1 MTDSMKSGAGSDPF
15 ADDSNNEEESP
26 ETSDVT
32 TQEMTTQ
39 ANSEPESEA
48 DGHSSSDH
56 SEPSESSNHSGE
68 EDLPY
73 IFGRNTVKSDRQMVQ
88 YFLRDETMNL
98 ESDVK
103 HAVEQELGTEVYL
116 TDIREALIRVGANHV
131 DELADELRGWGYH
144 YRED

>member
-15 ADDSNNEEESP
+15 ADDSDNEEESP
-26 ETSDVT
+26 ETSETPQET
-32 TQEMTTQ
+32 TPQD
-39 ANSEPESEA
+39 NSEVESEA
-48 DGHSSSDH
+48 DGDSSSDR
-56 SEPSESSNHSGE
+56 SATSESADNTDG

-73 IFGRNTVKSDRQMVQ
+73 IFGRNTVKTDREMVQ

-103 HAVEQELGTEVYL
+103 RAVEQELGTDVYL
-116 TDIREALIRVGANHV
+116 TDIREALIRVGAEHV
-131 DELADELRGWGYH
+131 DELADELRGWGYR

>member
-15 ADDSNNEEESP
+15 ADDSDNEEESP
-26 ETSDVT
+26 ETGDAT
-32 TQEMTTQ
+32 TQETTTQ
-39 ANSEPESEA
+39 ANSEPESET
-48 DGHSSSDH
+48 DRYSSPDR
-56 SEPSESSNHSGE
+56 SEPSESSDHTDE

-73 IFGRNTVKSDRQMVQ
+73 IFGRNTVKTDRQMVQ

-103 HAVEQELGTEVYL
+103 HAVEQELGTDVYL
-116 TDIREALIRVGANHV
+116 TDIREALIRVGADHV
-131 DELADELRGWGYH
+131 DELADELRGWGYR

>member
-15 ADDSNNEEESP
+15 ADDSDDEEGPP

-32 TQEMTTQ
+32 TQETTSQ
-39 ANSEPESEA
+39 NNSEPESEPDRDSPSA
-48 DGHSSSDH
+48 R
-56 SEPSESSNHSGE
+56 SEPSESTDHANE
-68 EDLPY
+68 EDIPY
-73 IFGRNTVKSDRQMVQ
+73 IFGRNTVKTDRQMVQ
-88 YFLRDETMNL
+88 YFLRDETMSL

-103 HAVEQELGTEVYL
+103 HAVEQKLGTDVYL

-131 DELADELRGWGYH
+131 DELADELRGWGYR